1 MGVGVNNAPRTIDL
15 LHMTYSQQSI
25 IGSGGYMPQ
34 DVWNV
39 QRIMTCGRWN
49 MESIITH
56 EFPLEQ
62 PETAIR
68 TAADVEHAGNVVIR
82 MLPEP

>member
-1 MGVGVNNAPRTIDL
+1 MNNAPRTIDL

-34 DVWNV
+34 DVWDV

-62 PETAIR
+62 LETAIH

>member
-1 MGVGVNNAPRTIDL
+1 M
-15 LHMTYSQQSI
+15 LH
-25 IGSGGYMPQ
+25 
-34 DVWNV
+34 
-39 QRIMTCGRWN
+39 IMTCGRWN

-56 EFPLEQ
+56 EFPLDQ
-62 PETAIR
+62 LETAIR